1 MFCRDCGTRLSL
13 RFLENE
19 GLIPYCE
26 KCGAFKF
33 PYFPVAVSMTVV
45 NRAVKKLKDEGLISL
60 RKGKISM
67 TSEQYR
73 KAQKVIHHYV
83 NYEDWSS

>member
-1 MFCRDCGTRLSL
+1 MKSAT
-13 RFLENE
+13 
-19 GLIPYCE
+19 I
-26 KCGAFKF
+26 
-33 PYFPVAVSMTVV
+33 
-45 NRAVKKLKDEGLISL
+45 NRTVKKLKDEGLISL